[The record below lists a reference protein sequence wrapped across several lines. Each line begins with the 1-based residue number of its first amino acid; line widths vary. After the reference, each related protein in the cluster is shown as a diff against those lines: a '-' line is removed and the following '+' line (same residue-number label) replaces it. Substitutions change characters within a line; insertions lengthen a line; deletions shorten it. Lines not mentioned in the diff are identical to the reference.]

1 LQSLHRDLFAAIQ
14 DHPFSPE
21 QKMLLMTQLAVLENE
36 ELMRFY
42 APQAARATTKQKP
55 RRRAALWRNGKFH
68 RKQNSIQTP
77 HRHKDN
83 HIIIIMRREL
93 GKLKESWNK

>member
-42 APQAARATTKQKP
+42 APQAARATTTTATETAEISVAVGPSTAQELVDIFSTLNK
-55 RRRAALWRNGKFH
+55 ALRGVLDQF
-68 RKQNSIQTP
+68 
-77 HRHKDN
+77 
-83 HIIIIMRREL
+83 
-93 GKLKESWNK
+93 

>member
-42 APQAARATTKQKP
+42 APQVARATTTT
-55 RRRAALWRNGKFH
+55 AATETAEMSVAVGPSMA
-68 RKQNSIQTP
+68 Q
-77 HRHKDN
+77 
-83 HIIIIMRREL
+83 EL
-93 GKLKESWNK
+93 IDIFSTLNMALRDVLTSEEE